1 MASSSLRRAP
11 RHVALIFALVATTA
25 RAEWTGLLGLNFE
38 SDLPVE
44 QRAMHCPTGFITGL
58 MVRHG
63 RDAKDDTDL
72 YDFKLKCAGRWGAWS
87 GMPFKG
93 HQEEKSYECP
103 MKMHMTGLEVK
114 QGRREFGDV
123 DTYDF
128 KLQCSGVWQSYMG
141 LKFDNLKQVAS
152 AECSDGMM
160 ASGWRSYRGFVRRG
174 DKDMYEFD
182 LHCKSASASDGAAI
196 RKMPNLRDL
205 GLPANVFTWSAD
217 DVGKWLAALGLGE
230 FAPAFAFHRLQ
241 GDVVFLLL
249 ESHLQEMGMSKIGD
263 RLYFMEV
270 LTQLHDAVNA
280 YSKLKGVA
288 LTSSRSLPKLSH
300 HRLPSEVVSWSVREV
315 ATWIRALGLPDY
327 YDVLVPH
334 RVQGDVMFSLK
345 ETDLAEI
352 GIERIGDRLYI
363 VDCLQSLYEQLTAWK
378 KGRENVKV
386 AVPALPGGGAG
397 AGGGAAGYGGAGAGY
412 GGAGGG
418 AGYGGGGGGG
428 GGAARPGMQQL
439 VQKLLAQG
447 YSQEEVL
454 ALAQQRPDLFRSA

>member
-1 MASSSLRRAP
+1 
-11 RHVALIFALVATTA
+11 
-25 RAEWTGLLGLNFE
+25 
-38 SDLPVE
+38 
-44 QRAMHCPTGFITGL
+44 
-58 MVRHG
+58 
-63 RDAKDDTDL
+63 
-72 YDFKLKCAGRWGAWS
+72 
-87 GMPFKG
+87 
-93 HQEEKSYECP
+93 

-114 QGRREFGDV
+114 QGGASSATSTRTTSSRS
-123 DTYDF
+123 
-128 KLQCSGVWQSYMG
+128 SGVWQSYMG

-182 LHCKSASASDGAAI
+182 LHCKSASATDGAAI

-249 ESHLQEMGMSKIGD
+249 ESQLQEMGMSKIGD

-378 KGRENVKV
+378 KGRRTSRS
-386 AVPALPGGGAG
+386 PSPRSRRRRRRRRRR
-397 AGGGAAGYGGAGAGY
+397 GAAPVPGK

-418 AGYGGGGGGG
+418 GHGGGGGGG
-428 GGAARPGMQQL
+428 GGGRGPGCSSSQSARAGL
-439 VQKLLAQG
+439 
-447 YSQEEVL
+447 SQEEVL
-454 ALAQQRPDLFRSA
+454 VAQQRPDLFRSVPVFRATIPYHRRRRKRAERRLRAGHEAHRNEAGEQIHHKIRDVARDHAQRDGHQHAR